1 MAEQQALSD
10 AIALLNQTT
19 TNLTN
24 QMGTLVDSNTT
35 FSARLDSVEQ
45 ILTSIQTTQ
54 TNLSNAQN
62 VVSSRLD
69 NLPSVRATAYQRRLF
84 VTPAQ
89 NRSGNT
95 QTTPTGQPVNNQ
107 AAVGDGTNPTG
118 GEIPQVQK
126 NLPID
131 DGFLMENPD
140 VTFSDDFIKV
150 RQELDEMKS
159 KFHQATSSAP
169 EIDRVIEETWGTPF
183 TSRISNLRIKDSRKV
198 NLPTYDGKRDPKNH
212 LAAFQIAA
220 GRIDLEPDEED
231 AGYCKLFSENLSGS
245 ALLWFTQLEPVT
257 IDSFKELSSAFL
269 KEYSMFMEK
278 TTSDADLWNLT
289 QGQNEPLRK
298 YIAKFKEVIAKIP
311 GVSHTAALSALRNG
325 LWHESRF
332 REELIVNR
340 PRKPSPNRGRYNS
353 PNTWV
358 QDESAYCD
366 IHKVNGH
373 STKDCC
379 VLKKHLTEL
388 WAAGELANFNIEEF
402 VESYHKEKEE
412 SEASNPPEKKQKPNG
427 PGTPNT
433 PKKRIDVIMGGSKLC
448 RDLIRSIKRHKKS
461 AAIQTVTGFQSNEQT
476 PSISFDNSDTQGV
489 TGPHDD
495 ALVIT
500 LDVANFEVT
509 RCLIDT
515 GSSVDLI
522 FLSTLQRMGISKAD
536 IIGPPAPLEK
546 MVIVGRDWLRRE
558 RLKAGKMGG
567 DKVRMGKKDKKEKSK
582 KGKDVVEETL
592 VPEETRVTEETRVEA
607 TMDGKNPVGPE
618 AGQKLPVHETPESS
632 GATEEKETPNALPSA
647 HEQWETMKA
656 MMVQMAALTKALV
669 PDPVVQAKENKT
681 DADADVDVE
690 IVEVNLPTNSSRKRG
705 DYLSL
710 LQHVSKLGT
719 SHFTGS
725 SDPIVADEWRTRLKR
740 NFNSTRCPED
750 YRKDIAIHF
759 LEGDAHNWWL
769 TVEKR
774 KGDQIQSFA
783 DFEEE
788 FNKKFFPPEA
798 WDRLEC
804 AYLDLVQGNRTVR
817 EYDEEFNR
825 LRRYVGRE
833 LEDEQAQVRRFIR
846 GLRVEIRNHCLIRT
860 FTSVSELVERAAM
873 IEIGLEEEKRMKPEK
888 FLPRPSQPM
897 KPADK
902 KRKFDKVEDS
912 KLDAKRNECAT
923 CGKNHS
929 GTCWR
934 AVGACVRC
942 GSKDHSI
949 QNCPRMEQG
958 TPKEGVNEQRTCF
971 YCGKAGHFKRECPK
985 LEVERQAGQR
995 VNRSGNGLP
1004 PPPKRQA
1011 IAPRVYELSEEATNA
1026 ENFRAITGGVET
1038 NTLFDS
1044 GATHCFVSPEMV
1056 TKGGFEK
1063 ERNTEYGMVRAAG
1076 GQVMYP
1082 FGKYKAHIDCH
1093 RGRIQFER
1101 EEGMLKFQGIR
1112 TTSGS
1117 LVISAIQAER
1127 MLEKGCEAYIATIT
1141 TNEVGANAELRD
1153 IPIANEFTDVFEAVR
1168 GLPPDRSDPFTIEL
1182 EPGTTPIS
1190 KAPYRMAP
1198 AEMAELKKQL
1208 EELLDKGFIRP
1219 SSSPWGAPVLF
1230 VKKKD
1235 GSFRL
1240 CIDYRGLNKV
1250 TVKNKYPLPRIDELL
1265 DQLRGARW
1273 FSKID
1278 LASGYHQIP
1287 IEPSDVRK
1295 TAFRTRYGHYEF
1307 VVMPFG
1313 LTNAPAAFMKMMNG
1327 IFREFLDEFV
1337 IIFIDDILVYS
1348 KDRETHQNHIRTVL
1362 ERLREQK
1369 LFAKLSKCSFWQ
1381 RSIGFLGHIISDQG
1395 VSVDP
1400 EKIRSIKEWP
1410 RPKNA
1415 TEIRSFLGL
1424 AGYYRRFVKGFASMA
1439 QPMTRLT
1446 GKDTKFQWSEECEK
1460 SFSELKSMLTSAPVL
1475 TLPEVD
1481 EPYMV
1486 YMDASIMGLGCV
1498 LMQRGRVIAY
1508 ASRQLRKHEGNYPT
1522 HDLEMVAVVFAL
1534 KIWRSYLYGAKVQ
1547 IFTDHKSLK
1556 YIFTQPDLNLRQR
1569 RWMELV
1575 ADYDLDIAY
1584 HPGKANQVAD
1594 ALSRR
1599 RCEVEAEKNQE
1610 ALINMMGT
1618 LHLNALSKEFEPLGL
1633 GAADQA
1639 DLLSRIRLAQEKDQ
1653 DLNKW
1658 AENNKTEYQTSNNGT
1673 IVVNGRVCVPDIKE
1687 LKEEILREA
1696 HQSRFSIHPGLHK
1709 MYHDLKRYYHWVGMK
1724 KDVARWVAR
1733 CPTCQLV
1740 KAESQVPSGL
1750 VQSLPMPEWKW
1761 DHVTMDF
1768 VTGLPRSPAKHDAVW
1783 VVVDRLTKSAH
1794 FVAVSETDGA
1804 ERIAAKYI
1812 EEIVRLHG
1820 VPVSIVSDR
1829 DTRFTSH
1836 FWKAFQ
1842 KALGTRVNMS
1852 TAYHPQTDGQSER
1865 TIRTLED
1872 MLRACTLDWG
1882 GSWEKHLTLVEFA
1895 YNNSYQA
1902 SIGMSPY
1909 EALYGRACRTPL
1921 CWTPVGERMLFGP
1934 KIVDETNEK
1943 MKFLKV
1949 KLKEAQDRQ
1958 KSYAD
1963 KRRKELEFKVGDL
1976 VYLKAVTYKG
1986 DGRFSKRKKLSPSER
2001 DEAVADVPPELQENL
2016 TVKAKPIRIID
2027 RMEKGTRGKRI
2038 NMVKVL
2044 WDCGGREEATWET
2057 ENKIMADFSEC
2068 SGQLDQ
2074 LLGSS
2079 ARLNGVKEKM
2089 VIVGRDW
2096 LRRERLK
2103 AGKMGGDKVRYPQG
2117 NGQAETSN
2125 KTILSNLKK
2134 RLSARKGGWYD
2145 ELQPVLWAYRTT
2157 PRRATGET
2165 PLSLVYG
2172 METVVPADLNVP
2184 GLCRSEA
2191 PLNEELN
2198 SKLLE
2203 DVLDTVDER
2212 RDQSLIRLQNYQQ
2225 LTARYYNSKLKNRPL
2240 NVGDF
2245 VLRRMFDNTK
2255 EEGAGKLGIN
2265 WEGPYQITEKV

>member
-1 MAEQQALSD
+1 MYTVEVKLKLVQLVRQPNNVELNPNMLLSKSNS
-10 AIALLNQTT
+10 IKLSVNWNPPITT
-19 TNLTN
+19 E
-24 QMGTLVDSNTT
+24 VDSINETQTDDVITDTHHRVSSKDPPNDVVATKQKLNLRRGVSQARDADVLRAETRVAKRFLRRYSRDVPRRCLFDELRQAVLNGLMRSGIVWRPLPELRQTANFWLKLNTAANCSGRRKCCYYSQVWEERNMCHSRWSRRVST
-35 FSARLDSVEQ
+35 RRSCNEEIGKWKRRSLCRSPPRVLDHQGRRRRKRGRENPPITTEVDSINETQTDDVITDTHHRVSSKDPPKVVVATKQKLNLRRGVSQARDTDVLRAETRVAKRFLRRYSRDVPRRCLFDELRQAVLTGLMRSDIVWRPLPELRQTANFWLKINAAANCGGRRKCCYYSQVWEERNMCHSRWSRRVSTRRSCNEEIGKWKRRSLCRSPPRVLDHQGRRRRKRGRENPPITTEVDSINETQTDDVITDTHHRVSSKDPPKDDVATKQKLNLRRGVSQARDTDVLRAETRDRWGRLGSREKRNLGLSLKEADRMASEVCDKLKRAGSVE
-45 ILTSIQTTQ
+45 LTS
-54 TNLSNAQN
+54 S
-62 VVSSRLD
+62 
-69 NLPSVRATAYQRRLF
+69 
-84 VTPAQ
+84 
-89 NRSGNT
+89 
-95 QTTPTGQPVNNQ
+95 
-107 AAVGDGTNPTG
+107 
-118 GEIPQVQK
+118 
-126 NLPID
+126 
-131 DGFLMENPD
+131 
-140 VTFSDDFIKV
+140 
-150 RQELDEMKS
+150 
-159 KFHQATSSAP
+159 TS
-169 EIDRVIEETWGTPF
+169 W
-183 TSRISNLRIKDSRKV
+183 TS
-198 NLPTYDGKRDPKNH
+198 
-212 LAAFQIAA
+212 
-220 GRIDLEPDEED
+220 
-231 AGYCKLFSENLSGS
+231 CSE
-245 ALLWFTQLEPVT
+245 
-257 IDSFKELSSAFL
+257 
-269 KEYSMFMEK
+269 
-278 TTSDADLWNLT
+278 
-289 QGQNEPLRK
+289 R
-298 YIAKFKEVIAKIP
+298 
-311 GVSHTAALSALRNG
+311 
-325 LWHESRF
+325 
-332 REELIVNR
+332 
-340 PRKPSPNRGRYNS
+340 
-353 PNTWV
+353 
-358 QDESAYCD
+358 
-366 IHKVNGH
+366 
-373 STKDCC
+373 
-379 VLKKHLTEL
+379 
-388 WAAGELANFNIEEF
+388 
-402 VESYHKEKEE
+402 
-412 SEASNPPEKKQKPNG
+412 
-427 PGTPNT
+427 
-433 PKKRIDVIMGGSKLC
+433 
-448 RDLIRSIKRHKKS
+448 
-461 AAIQTVTGFQSNEQT
+461 
-476 PSISFDNSDTQGV
+476 
-489 TGPHDD
+489 
-495 ALVIT
+495 
-500 LDVANFEVT
+500 
-509 RCLIDT
+509 
-515 GSSVDLI
+515 
-522 FLSTLQRMGISKAD
+522 
-536 IIGPPAPLEK
+536 
-546 MVIVGRDWLRRE
+546 MVIVGRIWLRRE
-558 RLKAGKMGG
+558 RLMAGKMGG
-567 DKVRMGKKDKKEKSK
+567 GESGMNTKIWLRIGPLGDPFGKNLSGLRESGLGSFKLMGKRDKSGKSK

-592 VPEETRVTEETRVEA
+592 VTEEARVTEETRVEA

-632 GATEEKETPNALPSA
+632 GATEEKETPNAPPSA
-647 HEQWETMKA
+647 QEQWDTMKA
-656 MMVQMAALTKALV
+656 MMAQMAALTKALV
-669 PDPVVQAKENKT
+669 PDPVVQVKENKT

-710 LQHVSKLGT
+710 LAHVSKLGT
-719 SHFTGS
+719 KHFTGS

-750 YRKDIAIHF
+750 YWKDIAIHF

-817 EYDEEFNR
+817 EFDEEFNR

-846 GLRVEIRNHCLIRT
+846 GLRIEIRNHCLIRT

-873 IEIGLEEEKRMKPEK
+873 IEAGLEEEKRMKPEK
-888 FLPRPSQPM
+888 FSSRLSQPT
-897 KPADK
+897 KPMDK
-902 KRKFDKVEDS
+902 KRKFDKVEDTKS
-912 KLDAKRNECAT
+912 DTKRGECAT

-958 TPKEGVNEQRTCF
+958 TPKESVNEQRTCF

-985 LEVERQAGQR
+985 LEAEKQAGQR

-1011 IAPRVYELSEEATNA
+1011 IAPRVYELSEEASNA
-1026 ENFRAITGGVET
+1026 GNFRAITGTLSIGDVET
-1038 NTLFDS
+1038 HTLFDS
-1044 GATHCFVSPEMV
+1044 GATHCFVSSEMV
-1056 TKGGFEK
+1056 EKGGFIK

-1076 GQVMYP
+1076 GQAMYP
-1082 FGKYKAHIDCH
+1082 SGIVRDISVVVNGVNMPTDLIVVQLKKHDVILGMDWLGKYKAHIDCH

-1141 TNEVGANAELRD
+1141 THEVGASAELKD
-1153 IPIANEFTDVFEAVR
+1153 IPIANEFSDVFEAVS

-1240 CIDYRGLNKV
+1240 CIDYRGLNRV

-1265 DQLRGARW
+1265 DQLRGAKW

-1287 IEPSDVRK
+1287 IDPLDIRK

-1327 IFREFLDEFV
+1327 VFQEFLDEFV

-1348 KDRETHQNHIRTVL
+1348 KDWESHQDHLRAVL
-1362 ERLREQK
+1362 ERLRKHE

-1381 RSIGFLGHIISDQG
+1381 RSIGFLGHIVSDKG

-1400 EKIRSIKEWP
+1400 EKIKSIKDWP

-1424 AGYYRRFVKGFASMA
+1424 AGYYRRFVKGFASMS

-1460 SFSELKSMLTSAPVL
+1460 SFSELKAMLTSAPVL
-1475 TLPEVD
+1475 VLPEEG
-1481 EPYMV
+1481 EPYTV
-1486 YMDASIMGLGCV
+1486 YTDASITGLGCV
-1498 LMQRGRVIAY
+1498 LMQKGSVIAY

-1522 HDLEMVAVVFAL
+1522 HDLEMAAVVFAL

-1556 YIFTQPDLNLRQR
+1556 YIFTQPELNLRQR
-1569 RWMELV
+1569 RWMEFV

-1584 HPGKANQVAD
+1584 QPGKANQVAD

-1599 RCEVEAEKNQE
+1599 RFEVEAEKNQE
-1610 ALINMMGT
+1610 ALVNMMGT
-1618 LHLNALSKEFEPLGL
+1618 LHLNALSKDYEPLGL

-1639 DLLSRIRLAQEKDQ
+1639 DLLSRIRLAQEKDKEIN
-1653 DLNKW
+1653 DW
-1658 AENNKTEYQTSNNGT
+1658 ARNNKTEYQTSNNGT
-1673 IVVNGRVCVPDIKE
+1673 IVVNGRVCVPNDKE
-1687 LKEEILREA
+1687 LKEEILKEA
-1696 HQSRFSIHPGLHK
+1696 HQSKFSIHPGSSK
-1709 MYHDLKRYYHWVGMK
+1709 MYRDLKRYYHWVGMK
-1724 KDVARWVAR
+1724 KDVAAWVAK
-1733 CPTCQLV
+1733 CSTCQLV
-1740 KAESQVPSGL
+1740 KAEHQVPSGL
-1750 VQSLPMPEWKW
+1750 VQNLPMPEWKW

-1768 VTGLPRSPAKHDAVW
+1768 VTGLPTGIKSKHNAVW

-1794 FVAVSETDGA
+1794 FMAISETDGA
-1804 ERIAAKYI
+1804 EEIAAKYI
-1812 EEIVRLHG
+1812 DEIVRLHG

-1842 KALGTRVNMS
+1842 KALGTRVNLS

-1865 TIRTLED
+1865 TIQTLED
-1872 MLRACTLDWG
+1872 MLRACVLDWG
-1882 GSWEKHLTLVEFA
+1882 GNWEKYLRLVDFA

-1943 MKFLKV
+1943 MKFLKI
-1949 KLKEAQDRQ
+1949 KLKEAQNRQ

-1963 KRRKELEFKVGDL
+1963 KRRKELEFQVGDL

-1986 DGRFSKRKKLSPSER
+1986 KGRFTTRKKLSPRYVGPYKVIER
-2001 DEAVADVPPELQENL
+2001 VGAVAYKLQLPPKLDAFHKVFHVSQLRKCLSEHEERVEDIPSELKENL
-2016 TVKAKPIRIID
+2016 TVEARPIRIMD
-2027 RMEKGTRGKRI
+2027 RMEKRTRRKKV

-2044 WDCGGREEATWET
+2044 WDCGGREESTWET
-2057 ENKIMADFSEC
+2057 ENKMKADFPKWFKEMDEDPLESD
-2068 SGQLDQ
+2068 SGTNPIQ
-2074 LLGSS
+2074 
-2079 ARLNGVKEKM
+2079 
-2089 VIVGRDW
+2089 
-2096 LRRERLK
+2096 
-2103 AGKMGGDKVRYPQG
+2103 GG
-2117 NGQAETSN
+2117 ETSD
-2125 KTILSNLKK
+2125 
-2134 RLSARKGGWYD
+2134 RMA
-2145 ELQPVLWAYRTT
+2145 
-2157 PRRATGET
+2157 
-2165 PLSLVYG
+2165 
-2172 METVVPADLNVP
+2172 
-2184 GLCRSEA
+2184 SEVC
-2191 PLNEELN
+2191 
-2198 SKLLE
+2198 
-2203 DVLDTVDER
+2203 D
-2212 RDQSLIRLQNYQQ
+2212 
-2225 LTARYYNSKLKNRPL
+2225 KLKR
-2240 NVGDF
+2240 
-2245 VLRRMFDNTK
+2245 
-2255 EEGAGKLGIN
+2255 AGSVELTSSTS
-2265 WEGPYQITEKV
+2265 WTSCSVAHLSWTE